1 MELLW
6 EYMPP
11 AVLVALG
18 QCHTPTRE
26 FLAFRAHLALLTR
39 GASFSREAAPSAV
52 GTAASSIVRGLGGLF
67 GVKSS
72 SESSGTSTRKT
83 ERVQMTLIDFGTG
96 FYSLQWRVDAGA
108 GGGSGGSGGSGGGGA
123 SAAKQM
129 GDIKI
134 SDVSAVRAEGTK
146 RVVLLGR
153 RGRSA
158 GVCVGAAGAAAKD
171 GAAAEAPP
179 VLLALDAD
187 YEEQRDQW
195 TEALAALLARV
206 RSDAAAAA
214 EERGLDQEAAE
225 EEAAEEEDAGMVGQ
239 MRAAAKKKEHDMR
252 RQAEMREAEAKRQE
266 RKKKLGLGDVGMKYT
281 AMAMANQQ

>member
-39 GASFSREAAPSAV
+39 GASFSREAAPSSV

-108 GGGSGGSGGSGGGGA
+108 GGGSGGSGGGGGGGGA

-158 GVCVGAAGAAAKD
+158 GGGAGAAGAAAKD

-225 EEAAEEEDAGMVGQ
+225 EEAAEEDAGMVGQ
-239 MRAAAKKKEHDMR
+239 VRAAAKKKEHDMR